1 MFSLFRTD
9 SALMPENFENILK
22 LYQTCLSEFEKLN
35 YEDSYV
41 QEIRADIAKI
51 EAMIKG

>member
-9 SALMPENFENILK
+9 TTLIPENFENILK

-35 YEDSYV
+35 YEDNYV
-41 QEIRADIAKI
+41 QEIRADIARI
-51 EAMIKG
+51 EAMMKS